1 MQEYSSIITRNIDI
15 NKTSGMSEKEREEA
29 LRAAEERYR
38 NSKPGSM
45 ASKANLVRDY
55 NEKNS
60 RK

>member
-1 MQEYSSIITRNIDI
+1 
-15 NKTSGMSEKEREEA
+15 MSEKEREEA